1 MTEHKDM
8 TEREG
13 SICEAEEEARRDFLK
28 KFGAYSL
35 VTPPAMVM
43 MLNVTSKPAHAAGS
57 GRGSGKGRGE
67 GGGRGHGRGRG
78 QDRD

>member
-1 MTEHKDM
+1 M

-13 SICEAEEEARRDFLK
+13 SICEAEEKARRDFLK

-57 GRGSGKGRGE
+57 GRGSG
-67 GGGRGHGRGRG
+67 RGRG
-78 QDRD
+78 QGGD